1 MKKDIHI
8 RVSEKNYKKLKT
20 DSKRLGITQTEF
32 IETFIEKG
40 KIVIINDLIETQR
53 QLRYIGNNINQ
64 LTKKVHEGKLKCVEL
79 NSFKEEMR
87 KIWESLNS
95 LTQNPNLKL

>member
-64 LTKKVHEGKLKCVEL
+64 LTKKVHEGELKCVEL

-95 LTQNPNLKL
+95 LTQNPNLKH